1 MFVVEYFREFRE
13 LYTTC
18 ENKNRED
25 MGVVASNR
33 HVDS

>member
-1 MFVVEYFREFRE
+1 MFVVEYFREFRK